1 MKKEKIKTLEIKI
14 FKSKNE
20 NVSDWGYLIK
30 DINSD
35 KFYVKHKK
43 YLTKIF
49 GKKPFDTIYKIDAK
63 VFKNEKG
70 YKDIQILKYHGTYS
84 KA

>member
-1 MKKEKIKTLEIKI
+1 MKGKIKTLEIKI
-14 FKSKNE
+14 LKSKNDKL
-20 NVSDWGYLIK
+20 SDWAYLIK

-43 YLTKIF
+43 YLKKIF

-63 VFKNEKG
+63 VFKNEQG
-70 YKDIQILKYHGTYS
+70 YKDIQILKYYGTYS